1 VPIDTTQ
8 PGSDGWWLLRL
19 SNKLHKERPEIE
31 RLASYMDGDPVPP
44 EGAPALRT
52 AIRLFQRKCRTNLA
66 HLSTEAVRQRMLLTG
81 FRTAAPSDD
90 LGDKQAW
97 DIWKGSHFGIQS
109 ADVNSDM
116 LALRAGYAIV
126 GPPAKD
132 EPDLPVM
139 TREDPRCI
147 TTADDPVR
155 PWIPQA
161 ALKLWHDDWGDTDF
175 AYLYLPGRLRVASR
189 PRRGTAGGAPRFNA
203 SSWEW
208 DEDRSAVLPFDQVP
222 VVKFSNRGGKGDY
235 ERQTDDLD
243 RINDLILKQLTIITF
258 QAFRQRA
265 IKGELPEHDDQGRVI
280 DYDKLFSADPAALWL
295 LPESAELWE
304 SGQADL
310 TPVLSSVKDAVQQY
324 AAATQTPLYWIIPD
338 SANGSAMGAAAA
350 RESTVFKTGDR
361 IGCADPGYARL
372 MALAFLW
379 LGDTVRGRAL
389 DIEPLWAPPDRPSLA
404 ERYDAASK
412 AGPAGVPWR
421 TIMTDILGFAPTK
434 VQQMES
440 ERADDLFLAP
450 QLASVQ
456 SLRGSQQTSGFAALP
471 SAPASV

>member
-1 VPIDTTQ
+1 VPIDVDTA
-8 PGSDGWWLLRL
+8 GSPGWWVKRL
-19 SNKLHKERPEIE
+19 AGKLTAERPEIE
-31 RLASYMDGDPVPP
+31 RLKSYLDGDPVPP
-44 EGAPALRT
+44 EGAPALKT
-52 AIRLFQRKCRTNLA
+52 AYALFQKKCRTNLA
-66 HLSTEAVRQRMLLTG
+66 ELSIEAVRQRMMLTG

-97 DIWKGSHFGIQS
+97 DIWRGSHFGVQS

-126 GPPAKD
+126 GQPAKD

-139 TREDPRCI
+139 TREDPLQI
-147 TTADDPVR
+147 TTADDPAR

-175 AYLYLPGRLRVASR
+175 AYLYLPGKLYVASK
-189 PRRGTAGGAPRFNA
+189 PRKGSTLGGARFSA

-208 DEDRSAVLPFDQVP
+208 DEARFADLPFTQVP
-222 VVKFSNRGGKGDY
+222 VVKFANRRGKGDY
-235 ERQTDDLD
+235 ETHLATLD
-243 RINDLILKQLTIITF
+243 RINDTLLKRMTVITF

-265 IKGELPEHDDQGRVI
+265 IKGDLPETDDAGRAI

-295 LPESAELWE
+295 LPETAEMWE
-304 SGQADL
+304 SGQVDL
-310 TPVLSSVKDAVQQY
+310 TPILSSIKDDVQHY
-324 AAATQTPLYWIIPD
+324 AAETQTPLYWIVPD
-338 SANGSAMGAAAA
+338 AANGSAMGAASA

-379 LGDTVRGRAL
+379 RGDKVRGRAL

-421 TIMTDILGFAPTK
+421 TIMTSILGFTPTE
-434 VQQMES
+434 VQRMEV

-450 QLASVQ
+450 ELASAQ
-456 SLRGSQQTSGFAALP
+456 SQRASLQTSGFAVVP
-471 SAPASV
+471 PAPATA